1 MGLLEASI
9 IHHVGG
15 VLALTWALSWFGCCH
30 PIVYVLCLAYLYMV
44 HEHYITR
51 LRRRLQFEERKHAN
65 QRRLLSDAETLRWL
79 NHAVE
84 KVWPM
89 CMEQIASQ
97 RFLLPIVPWFL
108 EKYKPWTAKKAVV
121 QHLYLGRSPPA
132 FTDIRVVHPSAD
144 DDHLVLELGMNFLSA
159 DDMSSVLAV
168 KLRKRLGFGMWAK
181 LHVTGIHVEGRVLI
195 GLKFLR
201 KWPFLGRLRLCFVE
215 PPFFQVT
222 VKPIFSHGLD
232 VTEIPGISGWVDKLL
247 TVAFAETLVEP
258 NMLVVDVEKF
268 VSSPE
273 PDWFTVDEKCR
284 IAYAKV
290 EILEGAD
297 MNPSD
302 LNGLADPYVRGR
314 LGSCR
319 FQTKVQRKTLSP
331 RWYEMFKIPI
341 TSWEAA
347 VLRLE
352 VRDKDYIFDDSMGI
366 CSVNIGEL
374 RGGQRHDMWQT
385 LKDVKMGSL
394 HLAITVL
401 EDGTAGATSNKVEQ
415 DEVSGG
421 VRGAKEREQ
430 QPPEDGGDGPNAVA
444 DAASTSA
451 GAGKGD
457 VYEPVDI
464 LGQETT
470 GVWVHRP
477 GPGCA
482 SRRLEL
488 RRGREG
494 LSNTELLQG
503 EAVVWSQSS
512 SLAANTLQQQGEV
525 GSDDDEPDGH
535 KAHHFGKIQRGL
547 RKVGHLLKSPK
558 GGNPHSSAEHPLP
571 TPNPGLRTVTEGG
584 SEPGKGGLGEASSGD
599 VRKGSAVDAPI
610 PGKEKAKG
618 RKEAAICILRQVGN
632 SAQNN
637 LRKVLSAKGPK
648 PDRGK
653 EEVDPEAAPADS
665 STEEESLTSPGERG
679 FVVDGVPMGA
689 VFPSTRSAADPG
701 SPSANGA
708 AGKPSSPPQP
718 TQADGHRAVS
728 PPAAEGDLSRPPSR
742 KVSFRS
748 AEGV

>member
-30 PIVYVLCLAYLYMV
+30 PIVYVLCLAYLYMA

-168 KLRKRLGFGMWAK
+168 KLRKRLGFGIWAK
-181 LHVTGIHVEGRVLI
+181 LHVTGIHVEGGPEVSPQVALPWTAAAVLC
-195 GLKFLR
+195 R
-201 KWPFLGRLRLCFVE
+201 A
-215 PPFFQVT
+215 PFFQVT

-401 EDGTAGATSNKVEQ
+401 EDG
-415 DEVSGG
+415 
-421 VRGAKEREQ
+421 VRRRSWAKEREQ

-477 GPGCA
+477 DRLCL
-482 SRRLEL
+482 RRLEL

-558 GGNPHSSAEHPLP
+558 GGNP
-571 TPNPGLRTVTEGG
+571 TVQRNT
-584 SEPGKGGLGEASSGD
+584 
-599 VRKGSAVDAPI
+599 
-610 PGKEKAKG
+610 
-618 RKEAAICILRQVGN
+618 
-632 SAQNN
+632 
-637 LRKVLSAKGPK
+637 
-648 PDRGK
+648 
-653 EEVDPEAAPADS
+653 
-665 STEEESLTSPGERG
+665 
-679 FVVDGVPMGA
+679 
-689 VFPSTRSAADPG
+689 
-701 SPSANGA
+701 
-708 AGKPSSPPQP
+708 
-718 TQADGHRAVS
+718 
-728 PPAAEGDLSRPPSR
+728 PSR
-742 KVSFRS
+742 RQTPASEQSQK
-748 AEGV
+748 EGVSRGRVGSGRSPLEM